1 MTDDEMMYLEQ
12 WDKNHQFDQKDRSV
26 LAFTDSL
33 VKTNNVTDEIYSE
46 LEKHFTA
53 AEIVKLSFTVSLA
66 GMVNRVHATFKTD
79 IDDATVSTFAEL
91 PLCMIKQSSSS
102 AK

>member
-1 MTDDEMMYLEQ
+1 MYLEQ

-33 VKTNNVTDEIYSE
+33 VKTNNVTDQIYSE

>member
-1 MTDDEMMYLEQ
+1 MMYLEE

-33 VKTNNVTDEIYSE
+33 VKTNNVTDEIYFE

-79 IDDATVSTFAEL
+79 IDDETVSTFDEL

>member
-1 MTDDEMMYLEQ
+1 MMYLEE

-79 IDDATVSTFAEL
+79 IDDETVSTFDEL

>member
-1 MTDDEMMYLEQ
+1 MYLEQ

-33 VKTNNVTDEIYSE
+33 VKTNNVTDQIYSE
-46 LEKHFTA
+46 LEKHFTT

-79 IDDATVSTFAEL
+79 IDDETVNTFDEL

-102 AK
+102 TK